1 MASKVYFAT
10 VGGNVKQG
18 PLDKLRALFEA
29 AGFAQVVSESDLV
42 AFKVHFGEP
51 GNTSRVPAHYIR
63 PIVEEVEKLK
73 GRPFLTD
80 TGCLYFS
87 KRYNARDHLIVAE
100 DHGFNRATAGAPVLI
115 ADGLRGSD
123 VTPVR
128 VDLKHFDS
136 IDVASA
142 IHDANSIMVITH
154 ITGHVLTGFA
164 GTIKNLGM
172 GAAGRRMKMAVHDQ
186 VRPSLIEDRC
196 TRCEACLENCPTG
209 AISLEDNLI
218 VFDHDVCYGCG
229 ECMAICPERAIK
241 VLWHG
246 DPRDAQEKLAE
257 ITKGVL
263 ADKEGRAGFW
273 SFLTN
278 VTPTCDCWN
287 FSAAPAVADIGFL
300 ASLDPVAI
308 DQASADLVMQ
318 AFYRHEHAGEAPE
331 SAADAFLGAQGES
344 WSHQL
349 AYAEEI
355 GLGRREYELV
365 TLGD

>member
-1 MASKVYFAT
+1 MSSKVCFAT

-18 PLDKLRALFEA
+18 PLDKIRALFEA
-29 AGFAQVVSESDLV
+29 AGFSEVIGERDLV

-51 GNTSRVPAHYIR
+51 GNTSRVQPHYIR
-63 PIVEEVEKLK
+63 PIVDEVEKLN

-100 DHGFNRATAGAPVLI
+100 EHGFNRATAGAPVLI

-123 VTPVR
+123 VIHVQ
-128 VDLKHFDS
+128 VGLKHFDS
-136 IDVASA
+136 IDVAGA
-142 IHDANSIMVITH
+142 IHDAGSMMVITH

-172 GAAGRRMKMAVHDQ
+172 GAAGRRMKMAVHSQ
-186 VRPSLIEDRC
+186 VRPSLKEDKC

-218 VFDHDVCYGCG
+218 VFDNDVCYGCG
-229 ECMAICPERAIK
+229 ECVAICPEHAIK
-241 VLWHG
+241 VMWHG
-246 DPRDAQEKLAE
+246 DPREAQEKLAE

-263 ADKEGRAGFW
+263 ANKQGRAGFW

-278 VTPTCDCWN
+278 ITPTCDCWN

-300 ASLDPVAI
+300 ASLDPVAL
-308 DQASADLVMQ
+308 DQASGDLVIRSLEKQ
-318 AFYRHEHAGEAPE
+318 ALAEGAGG
-331 SAADAFLGAQGES
+331 SSDTFLGAQGES
-344 WSHQL
+344 WNRQL

-355 GLGRREYELV
+355 GLGSREYELI
-365 TLGD
+365 TLED